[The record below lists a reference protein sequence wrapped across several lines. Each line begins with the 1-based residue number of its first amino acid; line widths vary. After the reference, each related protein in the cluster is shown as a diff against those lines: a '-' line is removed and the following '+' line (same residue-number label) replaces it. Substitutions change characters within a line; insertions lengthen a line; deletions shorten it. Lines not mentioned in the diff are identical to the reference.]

1 MTKVRFTKV
10 SSNRKVG
17 KMSVT
22 TTERQSCPDAC
33 PFKGNGCYADGFPLA
48 GVWNRVPEEGHDWG
62 DLDPRDVYDKMQIKY
77 QYTADTKLMNM
88 IQDL

>member
-22 TTERQSCPDAC
+22 TTERDSCPDAC

-48 GVWNRVPEEGHDWG
+48 GVWNRVP
-62 DLDPRDVYDKMQIKY
+62 
-77 QYTADTKLMNM
+77 
-88 IQDL
+88 

>member
-48 GVWNRVPEEGHDWG
+48 GVWNHFEARLGSACRT
-62 DLDPRDVYDKMQIKY
+62 RDVCDQRLVGINHVLI
-77 QYTADTKLMNM
+77 ARVA
-88 IQDL
+88 